1 MSGYSSYSSDTE
13 IIKADI
19 YNFPVNIISLELL
32 DNTMDSLLDKE
43 EDEELDDNEW
53 KSCLFQ
59 IIISLL
65 TYQKMFNLTHNDLH
79 SNNIMYKETDKKIF
93 IL

>member
-1 MSGYSSYSSDTE
+1 
-13 IIKADI
+13 
-19 YNFPVNIISLELL
+19 
-32 DNTMDSLLDKE
+32 MDSLLDKE

-79 SNNIMYKETDKKIF
+79 SNNIM
-93 IL
+93 